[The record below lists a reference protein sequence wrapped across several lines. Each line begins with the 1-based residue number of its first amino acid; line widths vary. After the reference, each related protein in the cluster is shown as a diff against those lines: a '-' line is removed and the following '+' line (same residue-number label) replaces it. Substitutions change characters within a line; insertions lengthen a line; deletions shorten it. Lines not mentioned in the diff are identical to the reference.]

1 MIDVYQ
7 RASRFTELKPYCT
20 HARDNDYMEVTEW
33 HNGEGYDV
41 TISGQSGDQRFSLT
55 HGQWECLTV
64 LLNYRE
70 KTS

>member
-7 RASRFTELKPYCT
+7 RDSRFTELKPYCT
-20 HARDNDYMEVTEW
+20 HARDDDDMEVTEW

-41 TISGQSGDQRFSLT
+41 MISSQGGDQRFSLT

-70 KTS
+70 KA